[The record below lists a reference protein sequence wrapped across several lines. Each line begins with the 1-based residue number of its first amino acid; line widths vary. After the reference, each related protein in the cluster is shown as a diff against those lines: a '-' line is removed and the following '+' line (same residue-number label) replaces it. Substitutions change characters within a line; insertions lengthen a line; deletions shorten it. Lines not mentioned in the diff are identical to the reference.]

1 MQKFLINAIKDYA
14 GRKYWV
20 VNFPGNRLPRSRKP
34 ARRVQKKFN
43 SLEKAEEF
51 LKEIKREWT
60 KTGKIRLGLDP
71 DLHCDV
77 LRAVELL
84 SEVPNGT
91 LERAA
96 YVFLQCVS
104 GHEKRGMGYEVAI
117 NRRVELSP
125 RFFLMVQNEAQC
137 RKVSISEATEGLLS
151 EVALCRAEQAIGRQ
165 KQSEET
171 EYHALKKRN
180 KIDCARLRELAR
192 EAKIRQE
199 FSGIRMMFEEGRQS
213 VLAQKAEYQRRWRQ
227 RKKERE
233 AREKERQV
241 TINGEGRGNG
251 DMQ

>member
-20 VNFPGNRLPRSRKP
+20 VNYPGDRSPRSRKP
-34 ARRVQKKFN
+34 AKRVQKKFN

-51 LKEIKREWT
+51 RKEIKREWT

-71 DLHCDV
+71 ELHCDV
-77 LRAVELL
+77 MRAVKVL
-84 SEVPNGT
+84 SEVPNAT

-96 YVFLQCVS
+96 YVFMQCVS
-104 GHEKRGMGYEVAI
+104 AREKRELRYEVAI

-125 RFFLMVQNEAQC
+125 RIFLMVQNEAQS

-151 EVALCRAEQAIGRQ
+151 EVALFRADQAIRRQ
-165 KQSEET
+165 KQREET
-171 EYHALKKRN
+171 EYLALKRRN
-180 KIDCARLRELAR
+180 KTDCARLRELAR

-213 VLAQKAEYQRRWRQ
+213 VMGKRAEYQRRWRQ
-227 RKKERE
+227 RNKERE
-233 AREKERQV
+233 AREKQV
-241 TINGEGRGNG
+241 TINDDGRGNG
-251 DMQ
+251 AMQ